1 MRLSRLVTSTYLHK
15 AGCYPQTC
23 TLEWWMLALYKF
35 CRLFFICVYYYMM
48 PFLIIIF
55 QVLLLYFRLMQAQ
68 IELER
73 QQEEQANSATL
84 DPSSNP

>member
-1 MRLSRLVTSTYLHK
+1 
-15 AGCYPQTC
+15 
-23 TLEWWMLALYKF
+23 MLALYKF